1 MTTLF
6 PLSLLQNANAQAAG
20 GGWTFWVMIIAIF
33 AIMYFFMIRP
43 QNKKQKE
50 IQKFRNSLEVG
61 QEIVT
66 IGGIYG
72 TVRQIDEAENSITVE
87 VASGVRIK
95 FDRSS
100 ILPKSQAGQNQR

>member
-6 PLSLLQNANAQAAG
+6 PLSLLQSANAQAAG
-20 GGWTFWVMIIAIF
+20 GQWTFWVMIIAII

-61 QEIVT
+61 Q
-66 IGGIYG
+66 GIYG
-72 TVRQIDEAENSITVE
+72 TVRQVDEAENSITVE

-95 FDRSS
+95 FDRSA

>member
-6 PLSLLQNANAQAAG
+6 PLSLLQSANAQAAG
-20 GGWTFWVMIIAIF
+20 GQWTFWVMIIAII

-66 IGGIYG
+66 IGGI
-72 TVRQIDEAENSITVE
+72 VRQVDEAENSITVE

-95 FDRSS
+95 FDRSA